1 MRRPIFVASP
11 PVPPETP
18 EKVVQEPLVVS
29 VSAAGAVF
37 DSLAMAATIKSP
49 LAMLVVAAME

>member
-1 MRRPIFVASP
+1 MRRPTFVASP
-11 PVPPETP
+11 PVPPLTP
-18 EKVVQEPLVVS
+18 EAVDHEPLVVS

-49 LAMLVVAAME
+49 LAILVVAAME